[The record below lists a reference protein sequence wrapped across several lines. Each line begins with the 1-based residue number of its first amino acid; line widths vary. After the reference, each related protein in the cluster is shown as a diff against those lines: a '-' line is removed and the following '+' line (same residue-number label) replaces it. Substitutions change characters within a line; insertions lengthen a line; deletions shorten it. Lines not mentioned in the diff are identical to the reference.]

1 MELEQKVRE
10 NILHVLVESV
20 KAIKEKDI
28 IKLKELSNHT
38 IHDASTLQDEYS
50 ISVAVIIYS
59 IAKIFERTRY
69 QKYKEWDFFHK
80 NVISYL
86 ENAKKALDTDN
97 VVEFEHNI
105 HSVLQSIDKLG
116 KKFRK
121 YVIEVINR
129 AKISKASRLHEHGIS
144 AGRTA
149 ELLGINEWELME
161 YIGETGIS
169 DVEYNT
175 TKSEKERLK
184 LARGIFE

>member
-1 MELEQKVRE
+1 MEQKVKE
-10 NILHVLVESV
+10 NIFHVLAESI
-20 KAIKEKDI
+20 KAIKENDI
-28 IKLKELSNHT
+28 INLKELSNHT

-69 QKYKEWDFFHK
+69 KKYKEWDFFHK
-80 NVISYL
+80 NVVSYL
-86 ENAKKALDTDN
+86 ENAKKALDKN
-97 VVEFEHNI
+97 EIVEFEHNI
-105 HSVLQSIDKLG
+105 HSILQSIDKLG

-129 AKISKASRLHEHGIS
+129 AKISKASRLHEHGLS

-161 YIGETGIS
+161 YVGETGIS
-169 DVEYNT
+169 DVEQNT

-184 LARGIFE
+184 MARVMFE